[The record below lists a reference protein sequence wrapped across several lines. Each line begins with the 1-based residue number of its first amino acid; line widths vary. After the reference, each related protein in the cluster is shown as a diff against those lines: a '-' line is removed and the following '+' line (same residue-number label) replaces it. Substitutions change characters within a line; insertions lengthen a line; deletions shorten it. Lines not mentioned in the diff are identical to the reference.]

1 MSARGGWAARL
12 ISAIL
17 VAVLAWAQP
26 ALAAPAAVEPHEI
39 MVTLDDLPPGFLLDA
54 SRTQSSYQEN
64 VGPVYEVQYRRQITA
79 ETLPDPL
86 FAVGQVIIRLD
97 GPLGAGD
104 ALRDVRD
111 TYTLH
116 LGMATS
122 PVGPNDDGT
131 FTLER
136 FDPNNIKICAVGF
149 IKGNM
154 IIVTITG
161 GRPEAATPERTL
173 QIAGISSAKL
183 DALTAR

>member
-1 MSARGGWAARL
+1 MSSRDARAARL
-12 ISAIL
+12 IAAIL
-17 VAVLAWAQP
+17 LSVLAWAQP

-39 MVTLDDLPPGFLLDA
+39 MVTLDDLPPGFVLDP
-54 SRTQSSYQEN
+54 SRTSSSYLET
-64 VGPVYEVQYRRQITA
+64 VGPVQHVQYGRRISA

-86 FAVGQVIIRLD
+86 FVVGQVIMRLD
-97 GPLGAGD
+97 GPMGAGD
-104 ALRDVRD
+104 ALREVRD
-111 TYTLH
+111 TFTLH
-116 LGMATS
+116 QGMGPS

-136 FDPNNIKICAVGF
+136 FDNNNIKICAVGF

-154 IIVTITG
+154 IIVTLTG